1 MNKKQRIIHNR
12 LDDNGKGMERLRE
25 EQNEVYRLFTEND
38 NKIVENFIKTKAKM
52 DADIAIFKTQIGVF
66 DNDIMNMK
74 NTMDDHDVIVKYNR
88 TAIER
93 NYDEIT

>member
-1 MNKKQRIIHNR
+1 
-12 LDDNGKGMERLRE
+12 MERLRV

-52 DADIAIFKTQIGVF
+52 DADIAVFKTQIGVF

-74 NTMDDHDVIVKYNR
+74 NMMDDHDVIVKHNR
-88 TAIER
+88 NAIA
-93 NYDEIT
+93 NNHDEITLIKKSCMELA